1 MLNNRVYYTIINSQK
16 QRLEKNIKKELE
28 IFDLKINM
36 LNNRVY
42 YAIINNQKQRLEK
55 NMK

>member
-1 MLNNRVYYTIINSQK
+1 MLNNRVYYAIINNQK
-16 QRLEKNIKKELE
+16 QHFEKNIKQELKNL
-28 IFDLKINM
+28 DLKINM

-42 YAIINNQKQRLEK
+42 YAIINSQKQRLEK